1 MQLQS
6 IILKPFRIV
15 LSKPALRAYLTTALI
30 FITALFLLAAASTA
44 YTLFYWSYVP
54 RIGFSR
60 DIHLQWDDVYPAGQE
75 HGLGRAY
82 NHFPHGT
89 VSLEGDVVSA
99 QAYDVKL
106 EIELPRTRKN
116 REVGNFMLDVSLLG
130 STGILDTLKD
140 GLTTSQYSEAASV
153 LARSR
158 RPASL
163 HYRSLP
169 VEMLHRVTQLPWYLL
184 GVRDESES
192 LTIDVF
198 ERTSFARGSSSV
210 PTALK
215 LEVQSS
221 ERMQIYSAKAI
232 FHARFR
238 GLRWLMY
245 NHRVISAVVF
255 VGLFW
260 GVEMVFAGIAWA
272 VLIAYLG
279 PAFKTEEQRPVR
291 IKEEVTSDDEE
302 RGFLSDTERTF
313 PTLSNQQPLRFRS
326 PEIKEEK
333 KEEDPSNGVR
343 LQDVPPLTN
352 LEADDEDEDG
362 DYFLDSGIGTSMES
376 GGGSRPGSMRKRR
389 GRGSFRELVIPERAI
404 VL

>member
-1 MQLQS
+1 
-6 IILKPFRIV
+6 
-15 LSKPALRAYLTTALI
+15 
-30 FITALFLLAAASTA
+30 
-44 YTLFYWSYVP
+44 VP
-54 RIGFSR
+54 
-60 DIHLQWDDVYPAGQE
+60 
-75 HGLGRAY
+75 GLDKLY

-89 VSLEGDVVSA
+89 VSLEGEIASA

-116 REVGNFMLDVSLLG
+116 REAGNFMLDVSLLG

-140 GLTTSQYSEAASV
+140 GIMTTSTSESAPV

-158 RPASL
+158 RPAIL
-163 HYRSLP
+163 QYRSLP
-169 VEMLHRVTQLPWYLL
+169 VEIVHRAMQLPWYLI
-184 GVRDESES
+184 GVRDERET

-198 ERTSFARGSSSV
+198 EKTSFARGINSV

-215 LEVQSS
+215 LEVQSAK
-221 ERMQIYSAKAI
+221 RMQIYSAKAH

-245 NHRVISAVVF
+245 NHRMISAVVF
-255 VGLFW
+255 VGVFW
-260 GVEMVFAGIAWA
+260 GVEMIFAGIAWA

-279 PAFKTEEQRPVR
+279 PAFKSEEQQHIR
-291 IKEEVTSDDEE
+291 IKDEGATSEDEE
-302 RGFLSDTERTF
+302 RAFLSDTERTF

-326 PEIKEEK
+326 PEIKDEK
-333 KEEDPSNGVR
+333 KEDEMSAGTR
-343 LQDVPPLTN
+343 LQDVPPLTS

-376 GGGSRPGSMRKRR
+376 GSGSRPGSMRKRR
-389 GRGSFRELVIPERAI
+389 GRGSIRE
-404 VL
+404 